1 MRRFQHYTTSDH
13 EILYTLSLALLK
25 KHNIQNNKEHTRLL
39 TKEEEGF
46 IAGCKGNINY
56 GGQRQLSGKQLKR
69 LEVLLE
75 RYVYKLDTL
84 QKIKLKMVINKKKDD
99 K

>member
-1 MRRFQHYTTSDH
+1 MRRFQYYTTSDH
-13 EILYTLSLALLK
+13 EILYTLSIALLK

-84 QKIKLKMVINKKKDD
+84 QKIKLKMVINKKKD

>member
-1 MRRFQHYTTSDH
+1 MKRFQHYTPSDH
-13 EILYTLSLALLK
+13 EILFTLSLTLLK

-56 GGQRQLSGKQLKR
+56 GGQGQLSGKQLKR
-69 LEVLLE
+69 LEVLLK
-75 RYVYKLDTL
+75 RYIYKLNTL
-84 QKIKLKMVINKKKDD
+84 QKIKLKMVINKKKD

>member
-1 MRRFQHYTTSDH
+1 MRRFQYYTTSDH
-13 EILYTLSLALLK
+13 EILFTLSLALLK

-56 GGQRQLSGKQLKR
+56 AVQGQLSGQQLKR
-69 LEVLLE
+69 SEVLLK
-75 RYVYKLDTL
+75 RYVHKLDTL
-84 QKIKLKMVINKKKDD
+84 QKIKLKMIINKKKD
-99 K
+99 

>member
-1 MRRFQHYTTSDH
+1 MKRFQHYTTSDH
-13 EILYTLSLALLK
+13 EILFTLSLALLK

-56 GGQRQLSGKQLKR
+56 GGQGKLSGKQLKR
-69 LEVLLE
+69 LEVLLKK
-75 RYVYKLDTL
+75 YIHKLDTL
-84 QKIKLKMVINKKKDD
+84 QKIKLNMVVNKKKD
-99 K
+99 